1 MVIRLPHTSKA
12 DVQDFHLGHPPLVCH
27 APPGTAFAALLFEI
41 HKAAVGRHSSDGD
54 AQILFLAAV
63 AEKNG

>member
-1 MVIRLPHTSKA
+1 MFKTFILDIRLLFVMHHQERLSRPSGA
-12 DVQDFHLGHPPLVCH
+12 
-27 APPGTAFAALLFEI
+27 AFAALLIEI

-63 AEKNG
+63 AEENG